1 MARPSSANQ
10 VVATQ
15 TVVPQLKQYVL
26 TEKLGSGS
34 YATVYK
40 AYKKVPNSRVI
51 DKVISLCFW
60 SLFLI
65 ESITHFGTLD

>member
-1 MARPSSANQ
+1 MARPSSAKQ
-10 VVATQ
+10 VIATQ

-40 AYKKVPNSRVI
+40 AYKKVPSSSTI
-51 DKVISLCFW
+51 DDTK
-60 SLFLI
+60 
-65 ESITHFGTLD
+65 

>member
-1 MARPSSANQ
+1 MARPSSAKQ
-10 VVATQ
+10 AVVTQ

-40 AYKKVPNSRVI
+40 AYKKVTKKRLTPLA
-51 DKVISLCFW
+51 SLLSWYNIMIVKCVCK
-60 SLFLI
+60 
-65 ESITHFGTLD
+65 H

>member
-1 MARPSSANQ
+1 MAKPSSAKP

-40 AYKKVPNSRVI
+40 AYKKVLN
-51 DKVISLCFW
+51 C
-60 SLFLI
+60 
-65 ESITHFGTLD
+65 